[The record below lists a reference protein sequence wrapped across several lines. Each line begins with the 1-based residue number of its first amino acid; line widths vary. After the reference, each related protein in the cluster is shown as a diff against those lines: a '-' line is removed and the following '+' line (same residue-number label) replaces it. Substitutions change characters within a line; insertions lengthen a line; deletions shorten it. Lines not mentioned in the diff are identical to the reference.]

1 MPAYLVAVRNAVTDA
16 EQLKLYGQKVQSTF
30 KGHAMKPLAVY
41 GKVRCVD
48 GKPLDSAVIVEFPT
62 FEEAE
67 AWYDSPAY
75 QAVVH
80 HRFKGGDYQTFIIQ
94 GV

>member
-1 MPAYLVAVRNAVTDA
+1 MPAYFVAVRNAVTDA
-16 EQLKLYGQKVQSTF
+16 EQLKIYGDKTLPTF
-30 KGHAMKPLAVY
+30 AGHAMKPLAVY
-41 GKVRCVD
+41 GKTRSTD
-48 GKPLDSAVIVEFPT
+48 GKPTDSAVVLEFPT

-75 QAVVH
+75 QAIVE
-80 HRFKGGDYQTFIIQ
+80 HRFKGGDYQTFIVH